1 MKTITF
7 YLSSLLLLPA
17 LAQAG
22 ETAQAY
28 SFGPELFVQ
37 AGEAASVAV
46 YDVLGTQVATFAG
59 VQPGAL
65 RRLPVRVP
73 AAAVYVVRVA
83 TASGTVEKR
92 VWLDK

>member
-65 RRLPVRVP
+65 RRLP